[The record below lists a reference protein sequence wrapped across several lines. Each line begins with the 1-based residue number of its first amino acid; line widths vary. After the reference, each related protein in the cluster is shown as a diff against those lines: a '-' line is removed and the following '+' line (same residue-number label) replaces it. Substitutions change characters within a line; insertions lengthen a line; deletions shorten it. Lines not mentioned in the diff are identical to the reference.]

1 MLQRL
6 FRHPAVELISSSFI
20 LKEFE
25 RVLVG
30 KLDFSHEEAEFAC
43 RTLRQMAAFV
53 EPIERIKV
61 VKEKDADNRILECAL
76 AAEAQFLVTGDTKH
90 LLPLKVFRG
99 ILIKSPREILDR
111 LE

>member
-1 MLQRL
+1 
-6 FRHPAVELISSSFI
+6 
-20 LKEFE
+20 
-25 RVLVG
+25 
-30 KLDFSHEEAEFAC
+30 
-43 RTLRQMAAFV
+43 MAAFV

-111 LE
+111 LG